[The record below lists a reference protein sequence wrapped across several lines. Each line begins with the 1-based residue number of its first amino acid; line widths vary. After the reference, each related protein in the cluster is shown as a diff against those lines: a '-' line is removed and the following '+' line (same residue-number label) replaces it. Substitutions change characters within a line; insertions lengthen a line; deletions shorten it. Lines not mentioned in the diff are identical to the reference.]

1 MVSFTVQGLKDKV
14 LYTKPSQP
22 PDAAPKTVE
31 TGVYKDTGE
40 FALPTDIVL
49 YVTVLYSQDV
59 ALAKIDPAA
68 PPAPS
73 WFYHDAAEIKAV
85 AWNNDNPVL
94 ASSTT
99 YLAPYAADVLQ
110 YKDIVSVATRTPK
123 ALETSSTS
131 STSSSGSSSASLSD
145 SGPQPLNTNDPAV
158 IEFASNASTAAAA
171 AASVSALV
179 GTMRKNEATG
189 AAVGGSIGGLIVGI
203 VIALIALVCLRRRRH
218 HGSGKHPHRSRPS
231 DEDTDTRGYP
241 MSKEMQG
248 FAPTTTVTGWQ
259 KHLPQDKDDGTIT
272 KTVKTIFDQ
281 IHMHVEGFY
290 NSKPRKVTDSAVAAL
305 ERVSPDG
312 LSRKLSKAPDSLPIL
327 EGILIRWIVHR
338 ISLRSDVGDSL
349 LPSEYTKIPKQNNW
363 HMESEEG
370 NVGQIGEP
378 KKGQSSLSKIFLHN
392 LTDLGFPQAFS
403 QWRVLTVF
411 LHPDPRADQA
421 SKKQLDVKIDQGVRA
436 LADAFAPWDIPG
448 RSITTRNESLRR
460 ILQLASDAGLMLFAQ
475 PSTFVFDWSSRQGT
489 VTVTPA
495 LVKKLD
501 EAAEPLASPVVLI
514 AAKRVNA

>member
-1 MVSFTVQGLKDKV
+1 
-14 LYTKPSQP
+14 
-22 PDAAPKTVE
+22 
-31 TGVYKDTGE
+31 
-40 FALPTDIVL
+40 
-49 YVTVLYSQDV
+49 
-59 ALAKIDPAA
+59 
-68 PPAPS
+68 
-73 WFYHDAAEIKAV
+73 
-85 AWNNDNPVL
+85 
-94 ASSTT
+94 
-99 YLAPYAADVLQ
+99 
-110 YKDIVSVATRTPK
+110 
-123 ALETSSTS
+123 
-131 STSSSGSSSASLSD
+131 
-145 SGPQPLNTNDPAV
+145 
-158 IEFASNASTAAAA
+158 
-171 AASVSALV
+171 
-179 GTMRKNEATG
+179 
-189 AAVGGSIGGLIVGI
+189 
-203 VIALIALVCLRRRRH
+203 
-218 HGSGKHPHRSRPS
+218 
-231 DEDTDTRGYP
+231 
-241 MSKEMQG
+241 
-248 FAPTTTVTGWQ
+248 VTGWQ
-259 KHLPQDKDDGTIT
+259 KHLPQDKDDGTVT
-272 KTVKTIFDQ
+272 KAVKTIFDQ

-378 KKGQSSLSKIFLHN
+378 KKGLSSLAKGFLHN
-392 LTDLGFPQAFS
+392 LTDPGFPQAFS

-411 LHPDPRADQA
+411 LHPHPKADKA
-421 SKKQLDVKIDQGVRA
+421 FKKQLDVKIDQGVRA

-475 PSTFVFDWSSRQGT
+475 PSTFVFDWSSRQGN

-495 LVKKLD
+495 LVKRLD

>member
-1 MVSFTVQGLKDKV
+1 MVNFTIQGLQDEV
-14 LYTKPSQP
+14 LYTRPYGDNPAVTPIQVNTTAYNGAGGFSLP
-22 PDAAPKTVE
+22 
-31 TGVYKDTGE
+31 TGVD
-40 FALPTDIVL
+40 L
-49 YVTVLYSQDV
+49 YVTVQYSDKV
-59 ALAKIDPAA
+59 TLADIGTPT

-73 WFYHDAAEIKAV
+73 WFFQNVSAGIQAV
-85 AWNNDNPVL
+85 AWNTQDSVV

-99 YLAPYAADVLQ
+99 YFAPFITGVLQ
-110 YKDIVSVATRTPK
+110 YKDVVSAAKRSPQASETTPTSPE
-123 ALETSSTS
+123 AL
-131 STSSSGSSSASLSD
+131 SGS
-145 SGPQPLNTNDPAV
+145 
-158 IEFASNASTAAAA
+158 SNASTCDSIEQILKSNNTQVASFSSNVSAAAVA
-171 AASVSALV
+171 AATR
-179 GTMRKNEATG
+179 GTTG
-189 AAVGGSIGGLIVGI
+189 AAVGGSIGGLIFGI
-203 VIALIALVCLRRRRH
+203 AIVLIAAACLRRRRH
-218 HGSGKHPHRSRPS
+218 HGSGNHPHRSRPS

-241 MSKEMQG
+241 MSKEMQA

-272 KTVKTIFDQ
+272 KAVKTIFDQ

-290 NSKPRKVTDSAVAAL
+290 NSEPRKVTDSAAAAL

-338 ISLRSDVGDSL
+338 ISLRSDVGESL

-378 KKGQSSLSKIFLHN
+378 KKGQSSLTKNFLHN
-392 LTDLGFPQAFS
+392 LTDPGFPQAFS

-495 LVKKLD
+495 LVKRLD
-501 EAAEPLASPVVLI
+501 EAAEPLASPVVLV